1 VRYDRIL
8 EDLLNRDDFL
18 VVGRSVVRTD
28 ALDKV
33 LGRAKFTADYVPRDT
48 AVVKVVRSPHPH
60 ALIKGIDASPALE
73 LPGVH
78 IVLTAADVPGENQ
91 IGYALPDQPFLND
104 VKTRFVG
111 DPVALVVAADEGSA
125 FEGAD
130 AVRVKYSPLPPV
142 LDTINALT
150 DGAPL
155 VQEGGN
161 VALTTKIR
169 KGAIKKGFSEA
180 KVVVEAQSPRA
191 PGRSQSSGGC
201 RAPSWSGRRWP
212 TSWAGI

>member
-1 VRYDRIL
+1 MRYDRIL

-60 ALIKGIDASPALE
+60 ALIKGIDTEPALE

-78 IVLTAADVPGENQ
+78 TVLIAADVPGENQ

-111 DPVALVVAADEGSA
+111 DPVALVVAADESSA
-125 FEGAD
+125 VEGAD
-130 AVRVKYSPLPPV
+130 AVRVRYSPPP
-142 LDTINALT
+142 L
-150 DGAPL
+150 
-155 VQEGGN
+155 
-161 VALTTKIR
+161 
-169 KGAIKKGFSEA
+169 
-180 KVVVEAQSPRA
+180 
-191 PGRSQSSGGC
+191 SSIQ
-201 RAPSWSGRRWP
+201 P
-212 TSWAGI
+212 TR

>member
-1 VRYDRIL
+1 MRYDRIL

-33 LGRAKFTADYVPRDT
+33 LGRARFTADYVPRDT

-60 ALIKGIDASPALE
+60 ALIEGIDASPALE
-73 LPGVH
+73 LPGVQM
-78 IVLTAADVPGENQ
+78 VLTAADVPGENQ

-104 VKTRFVG
+104 VRTRFVG

-125 FEGAD
+125 VEGAD
-130 AVRVKYSPLPPV
+130 AVRVRYSPLPAV
-142 LDTINALT
+142 FDTVDALL

-155 VQEGGN
+155 VHEGGN
-161 VALTTKIR
+161 VALTT
-169 KGAIKKGFSEA
+169 
-180 KVVVEAQSPRA
+180 
-191 PGRSQSSGGC
+191 
-201 RAPSWSGRRWP
+201 
-212 TSWAGI
+212 